1 MKKIIIGNWKLNLD
15 HLEANQLLQKIN
27 YSLPENIEDKIEII
41 LSPSFTSIRSL
52 QTVINSDKLKIKLSS
67 QNVSQFASGAY
78 TGEVSAT
85 QLKKL
90 EIDYGIVGH
99 SERRTLF
106 NEIDLVINDK
116 VNRLIEN
123 DIVPVFCFG
132 EPIEERNSG
141 SYLNFIE
148 NQISNVNPHNE
159 IDFDKSANI
168 IIHHVLDGI
177 KIAKENKINV
187 VSFGII
193 NQKAD
198 IKLINIKTFGCSHFL
213 FSQSY
218 SLFKFFGSSISTAY
232 FCKRFKIRYI
242 IFFYHFRYCTVIHHF
257 GKMSI

>member
-15 HLEANQLLQKIN
+15 HLEAIQLLQKIN

-52 QTVINSDKLKIKLSS
+52 QTVISSDKLKIKLSS

-148 NQISNVNPHNE
+148 NQINEGLKGLRKDKVNKLVVAYEPIWAIGTGEVASLENIVE
-159 IDFDKSANI
+159 VLDFVKNI
-168 IIHHVLDGI
+168 ISKKPFFNED
-177 KIAKENKINV
+177 
-187 VSFGII
+187 
-193 NQKAD
+193 
-198 IKLINIKTFGCSHFL
+198 NIKYIYGGSVSPDNAQEIL
-213 FSQSY
+213 NSKIVDGALVGGA
-218 SLFKFFGSSISTAY
+218 SLDATKFVD
-232 FCKRFKIRYI
+232 I
-242 IFFYHFRYCTVIHHF
+242 IKAVEL
-257 GKMSI
+257 

>member
-15 HLEANQLLQKIN
+15 HLEAIQLLQKIN

-41 LSPSFTSIRSL
+41 LSPSFTSIMSL
-52 QTVINSDKLKIKLSS
+52 QTVIIYDNLNIKISS
-67 QNVSQFASGAY
+67 QNVSQFSSGAY

-132 EPIEERNSG
+132 EPIEERKSG
-141 SYLNFIE
+141 SYYNFIE
-148 NQISNVNPHNE
+148 NQINEGLKGLRKDKVNKLVVAYEPIWAIGTGEVASLENIVE
-159 IDFDKSANI
+159 VLDFVKNI
-168 IIHHVLDGI
+168 ISKKPFFNED
-177 KIAKENKINV
+177 
-187 VSFGII
+187 
-193 NQKAD
+193 
-198 IKLINIKTFGCSHFL
+198 NIKFIYGGSVSPDNAQEIL
-213 FSQSY
+213 NSKIIDGVLVGGA
-218 SLFKFFGSSISTAY
+218 SLDATKFVD
-232 FCKRFKIRYI
+232 I
-242 IFFYHFRYCTVIHHF
+242 IKAVEL
-257 GKMSI
+257 

>member
-15 HLEANQLLQKIN
+15 HLEAIQLLQKIN

-132 EPIEERNSG
+132 EPIEERKSG
-141 SYLNFIE
+141 SYYNFIE
-148 NQISNVNPHNE
+148 NQINEGLKGLRKDKVNKLVVAYEPIWAIGTGEVASLENIVE
-159 IDFDKSANI
+159 VFDFVKNI
-168 IIHHVLDGI
+168 ISKKPFFNED
-177 KIAKENKINV
+177 
-187 VSFGII
+187 
-193 NQKAD
+193 
-198 IKLINIKTFGCSHFL
+198 NIKFIYGGSVSPDNAQEIL
-213 FSQSY
+213 NSKIIDGVLVGGA
-218 SLFKFFGSSISTAY
+218 SLDATKFVD
-232 FCKRFKIRYI
+232 I
-242 IFFYHFRYCTVIHHF
+242 IKAVEL
-257 GKMSI
+257 

>member
-15 HLEANQLLQKIN
+15 HLEAIQLLQKIN
-27 YSLPENIEDKIEII
+27 YSLPDNIEDKIEII

-52 QTVINSDKLKIKLSS
+52 QTVISSDKLKIKLSS

-132 EPIEERNSG
+132 EPIEERKSG
-141 SYLNFIE
+141 SYYNFIE
-148 NQISNVNPHNE
+148 NQINEGLKGLRKDKVNKLVVAYEPIWAIGTGEVASLENIVE
-159 IDFDKSANI
+159 VLDFVKNI
-168 IIHHVLDGI
+168 ISKKPFFNED
-177 KIAKENKINV
+177 
-187 VSFGII
+187 
-193 NQKAD
+193 
-198 IKLINIKTFGCSHFL
+198 NIKFIYGGSVSPDNAQEIL
-213 FSQSY
+213 NSKIIDGVLVGGA
-218 SLFKFFGSSISTAY
+218 SLDATKFVD
-232 FCKRFKIRYI
+232 I
-242 IFFYHFRYCTVIHHF
+242 IKAVEL
-257 GKMSI
+257 

>member
-15 HLEANQLLQKIN
+15 HLEAIQLLQKIN

-52 QTVINSDKLKIKLSS
+52 QTVISSDKLKIKLSS

-132 EPIEERNSG
+132 EPIEERKSG
-141 SYLNFIE
+141 SYFNFIE
-148 NQISNVNPHNE
+148 NQINEGLKGLRKDKVNKLVVAYEPIWAIGTGEVASLENIVE
-159 IDFDKSANI
+159 VLVFVKNI
-168 IIHHVLDGI
+168 ISKKPFFNEDNVKFIYGGSVSPDNALEILNSKIIDGVLVGGASLDATKFVDII
-177 KIAKENKINV
+177 KAVE
-187 VSFGII
+187 
-193 NQKAD
+193 
-198 IKLINIKTFGCSHFL
+198 L
-213 FSQSY
+213 
-218 SLFKFFGSSISTAY
+218 
-232 FCKRFKIRYI
+232 
-242 IFFYHFRYCTVIHHF
+242 
-257 GKMSI
+257 

>member
-15 HLEANQLLQKIN
+15 HLEAIQLLQKIN
-27 YSLPENIEDKIEII
+27 YSLPDNIEDKIEII
-41 LSPSFTSIRSL
+41 LSPSFTSIRSI
-52 QTVINSDKLKIKLSS
+52 QTVISSDKLKIKLSS

-132 EPIEERNSG
+132 ERIEERKSG
-141 SYLNFIE
+141 SYFNFIE
-148 NQISNVNPHNE
+148 NQINEGLKGLRKDKVNKLVVAYEPIWAIGTGEVASLENIVE
-159 IDFDKSANI
+159 VLDFVKNI
-168 IIHHVLDGI
+168 ISKKPFFNED
-177 KIAKENKINV
+177 
-187 VSFGII
+187 
-193 NQKAD
+193 
-198 IKLINIKTFGCSHFL
+198 NIKFIYGGSVSPDNAQEIL
-213 FSQSY
+213 NSKIIDGVLVGGA
-218 SLFKFFGSSISTAY
+218 SLDATKFVD
-232 FCKRFKIRYI
+232 I
-242 IFFYHFRYCTVIHHF
+242 IKAVEL
-257 GKMSI
+257 

>member
-15 HLEANQLLQKIN
+15 HLEAIQLLQKIN
-27 YSLPENIEDKIEII
+27 YSLPDKIEDKIEII

-52 QTVINSDKLKIKLSS
+52 QTVISSDKLKIKLSS

-132 EPIEERNSG
+132 EPIEERKSG
-141 SYLNFIE
+141 SYFNFIE
-148 NQISNVNPHNE
+148 NQINEGLKGLRKDKVNKLVVAYEPIWAIGTGEVASLENIVE
-159 IDFDKSANI
+159 VLVFVKNI
-168 IIHHVLDGI
+168 ISKKPFFNED
-177 KIAKENKINV
+177 
-187 VSFGII
+187 
-193 NQKAD
+193 
-198 IKLINIKTFGCSHFL
+198 NIKFIYGGSVSPDNAQEIL
-213 FSQSY
+213 NSKIIDGVLVGGA
-218 SLFKFFGSSISTAY
+218 SLDATKFVD
-232 FCKRFKIRYI
+232 I
-242 IFFYHFRYCTVIHHF
+242 IKAVEL
-257 GKMSI
+257 

>member
-15 HLEANQLLQKIN
+15 HLEAIQLLQKIN
-27 YSLPENIEDKIEII
+27 YSLPENIEDKIEVV

-52 QTVINSDKLKIKLSS
+52 QTVISSDKLKIKLSS
-67 QNVSQFASGAY
+67 QNVSQFSSGAY

-132 EPIEERNSG
+132 ERIEERKSG
-141 SYLNFIE
+141 SYFNFIE
-148 NQISNVNPHNE
+148 NQINEGLKGLRKDKVNKLVVAYEPIWAIGTGEVASLENIVE
-159 IDFDKSANI
+159 VLDFVKNI
-168 IIHHVLDGI
+168 ISKKPFFNED
-177 KIAKENKINV
+177 
-187 VSFGII
+187 
-193 NQKAD
+193 
-198 IKLINIKTFGCSHFL
+198 NIKFIYGGSVSPDNAQEIL
-213 FSQSY
+213 NSKIIDGVLVGGA
-218 SLFKFFGSSISTAY
+218 SLDATKFVD
-232 FCKRFKIRYI
+232 I
-242 IFFYHFRYCTVIHHF
+242 IKAVEL
-257 GKMSI
+257 